1 MTIVAKIVANRIAGK
16 DLVIGV
22 DTNQKE
28 RPTPKQ
34 PRPIKFK

>member
-1 MTIVAKIVANRIAGK
+1 MTNVAQIVANRVAGK

-22 DTNQKE
+22 DSNQKE

-34 PRPIKFK
+34 PRAIKFK

>member
-1 MTIVAKIVANRIAGK
+1 MTNVAQIVANRVAGK
-16 DLVIGV
+16 DLVIGI

-34 PRPIKFK
+34 PRLIKFK